1 FFISL
6 LERLGLAFWIEISTA
21 SPRCIY
27 YFGPYFSRS
36 EAEQAKPGFEEDLVR
51 EGATGLVA
59 MIFQRPTP
67 DILTI
72 ELENE
77 LEEHLDQPTNTP
89 TASTRT
95 PV

>member
-1 FFISL
+1 MKDFFISL

-27 YFGPYFSRS
+27 YFGPYLSRS
-36 EAEQAKPGFEEDLVR
+36 EAEQAKPGFEEDLLQ
-51 EGATGLVA
+51 EGATGLVT

-72 ELENE
+72 ELEDQ
-77 LEEHLDQPTNTP
+77 LDPTPMSSKT
-89 TASTRT
+89 TL
-95 PV
+95 V

>member
-1 FFISL
+1 MKDFFISL

-67 DILTI
+67 DILTV
-72 ELENE
+72 E
-77 LEEHLDQPTNTP
+77 LEEHLDQSTNTP
-89 TASTRT
+89 AASTRT